1 MVRIGGHS
9 IRKRKVAIITQQHP
23 GVPGVLNSP
32 IMKNIKLFQIL
43 ALVFVVQEASGQSG
57 WTKTKGEGFFQ
68 TSFSTFNSKDYF
80 TLDGERLVTN
90 RFHQQ
95 SIVFYGEYGVTDKFT
110 IITNLPLQNFNG
122 FETTETV
129 SGLGDLRLEF
139 KHSLL
144 KKYFP
149 LAISVAPEIPIGRAN
164 NFANST
170 VNDFERINLP
180 SGDGEFNVWT
190 TLATSFALG
199 DIPFYGSLFGSY
211 NFRTQYDGIS
221 FSDQFAVGVELG
233 YKIADKVWFNVR
245 MNGLTSVDEITEVT
259 DFVRG
264 DGTEYTSYSLGL
276 SAPVYK
282 EFHLSLTYRNFNDLL
297 FDRKNIYSGGV
308 FGLGVF
314 YNLKPPTE

>member
-1 MVRIGGHS
+1 MF
-9 IRKRKVAIITQQHP
+9 KA
-23 GVPGVLNSP
+23 P
-32 IMKNIKLFQIL
+32 IMKNLKFLQIAALF
-43 ALVFVVQEASGQSG
+43 FVVQEVDGQSG
-57 WTKTKGEGFFQ
+57 WTKSKGEGFFQ

-80 TLDGERLVTN
+80 TLEGEKLLTN

-110 IITNLPLQNFNG
+110 VIANLPLQNFNG

-144 KKYFP
+144 KKFLP
-149 LAISVAPEIPIGRAN
+149 LAISVAPEIPTGKAN
-164 NFANST
+164 NFTYST

-199 DIPFYGSLFGSY
+199 DFPFYGSLFGSY
-211 NFRTQYDGIS
+211 NYRTQYDGIS
-221 FSDQFAVGVELG
+221 FSDQMALGVEFG
-233 YKIADKVWFNVR
+233 YKFFDKVWVNAR
-245 MNGLTSVDEITEVT
+245 LNGLTSVDEITEVT

-264 DGTEYTSYSLGL
+264 DGTEYTSYSIGA
-276 SAPVYK
+276 SVPVYK
-282 EFHLSLTYRNFNDLL
+282 EFHLNLNYRNFNDLL
-297 FDRKNIYSGGV
+297 FQRKNIYSGGV
-308 FGLGVF
+308 FTIGIF
-314 YNLKPPTE
+314 YNLKPTTE

>member
-1 MVRIGGHS
+1 MF
-9 IRKRKVAIITQQHP
+9 KA
-23 GVPGVLNSP
+23 P
-32 IMKNIKLFQIL
+32 IMKNLKFLQIAALF
-43 ALVFVVQEASGQSG
+43 FVVQEVDGQSG
-57 WTKTKGEGFFQ
+57 WTKSKGEGFFQ

-80 TLDGERLVTN
+80 TLEGEKLLTN

-110 IITNLPLQNFNG
+110 VIANLPLQNFNG

-139 KHSLL
+139 KHSIL
-144 KKYFP
+144 KKILP
-149 LAISVAPEIPIGRAN
+149 LAISVAPEIPTGRAN

-199 DIPFYGSLFGSY
+199 DFPFYGSLFGSY
-211 NFRTQYDGIS
+211 NYRTQYDGIS
-221 FSDQFAVGVELG
+221 FSDQMAVGVEFG
-233 YKIADKVWFNVR
+233 YKFFDKVWVNAR
-245 MNGLTSVDEITEVT
+245 LNGLTSVDEITEVT

-264 DGTEYTSYSLGL
+264 DGTEYTSYSIGA
-276 SAPVYK
+276 SVPVYK
-282 EFHLSLTYRNFNDLL
+282 EFHLNLNYRNFNDLL
-297 FDRKNIYSGGV
+297 FQRKNIYSGGV
-308 FGLGVF
+308 FT
-314 YNLKPPTE
+314 P

>member
-1 MVRIGGHS
+1 MS
-9 IRKRKVAIITQQHP
+9 KA
-23 GVPGVLNSP
+23 P
-32 IMKNIKLFQIL
+32 IMKNLKFLQIAALF
-43 ALVFVVQEASGQSG
+43 FVVQEVDGQSG
-57 WTKTKGEGFFQ
+57 WTKSKGEGFFQ

-80 TLDGERLVTN
+80 TLEGEKLLTN

-110 IITNLPLQNFNG
+110 VIANLPLQNFNG

-144 KKYFP
+144 KKFLP
-149 LAISVAPEIPIGRAN
+149 LAISVAPEIPTGRAN
-164 NFANST
+164 NFANSI

-199 DIPFYGSLFGSY
+199 DFPFYGSLFGSY
-211 NFRTQYDGIS
+211 NYRTQYDGIS
-221 FSDQFAVGVELG
+221 FSDQMAVGVEFG
-233 YKIADKVWFNVR
+233 YKFFDKVWVNAR
-245 MNGLTSVDEITEVT
+245 LNGLTSVDEITEVT

-264 DGTEYTSYSLGL
+264 DGTEYTSYSIGA
-276 SAPVYK
+276 SVPVYK
-282 EFHLSLTYRNFNDLL
+282 EFHLNLNYRNFNDLL
-297 FDRKNIYSGGV
+297 FQRKNIYSGGV
-308 FGLGVF
+308 FTLGIY
-314 YNLKPPTE
+314 YNLKPTAK

>member
-1 MVRIGGHS
+1 
-9 IRKRKVAIITQQHP
+9 
-23 GVPGVLNSP
+23 
-32 IMKNIKLFQIL
+32 MKNLKFLQIAALF
-43 ALVFVVQEASGQSG
+43 FVVQEVDGQSG
-57 WTKTKGEGFFQ
+57 WTKSKGEGFFQ

-80 TLDGERLVTN
+80 TLEGEKLLTN

-110 IITNLPLQNFNG
+110 VIANLPLQNFNG

-144 KKYFP
+144 KKFLP
-149 LAISVAPEIPIGRAN
+149 LAISVAPEIPTGRAN
-164 NFANST
+164 NFANSI

-199 DIPFYGSLFGSY
+199 DFPFYGSLFGSY
-211 NFRTQYDGIS
+211 NYRTQYDGIS
-221 FSDQFAVGVELG
+221 FSDQMAVGVEFG
-233 YKIADKVWFNVR
+233 YKFFDKVWVNAR
-245 MNGLTSVDEITEVT
+245 LNGLTSVDEITEVT

-264 DGTEYTSYSLGL
+264 DGTEYTSYSIGA
-276 SAPVYK
+276 SVPVYK
-282 EFHLSLTYRNFNDLL
+282 EFHLNLNYRNFNDLL
-297 FDRKNIYSGGV
+297 FQRKNIYSGGV
-308 FGLGVF
+308 FTLGIY
-314 YNLKPPTE
+314 YNLKPTAE

>member
-1 MVRIGGHS
+1 MS
-9 IRKRKVAIITQQHP
+9 KA
-23 GVPGVLNSP
+23 P
-32 IMKNIKLFQIL
+32 IMKNLKFLQIAALF
-43 ALVFVVQEASGQSG
+43 FVVQEVDGQSG
-57 WTKTKGEGFFQ
+57 WTKSKGEGFFQ

-80 TLDGERLVTN
+80 TLEGEKLLTN

-110 IITNLPLQNFNG
+110 VIANLPLQNFNG

-144 KKYFP
+144 KKFLP
-149 LAISVAPEIPIGRAN
+149 LAISVAPEIPTGKAN
-164 NFANST
+164 NFTYST

-199 DIPFYGSLFGSY
+199 DFPFYGSLFGSY
-211 NFRTQYDGIS
+211 NYRTQYDGIS
-221 FSDQFAVGVELG
+221 FSDQMALGVEFG
-233 YKIADKVWFNVR
+233 YKFFDKVWVNAR
-245 MNGLTSVDEITEVT
+245 LNGLTSVDEITEVT

-264 DGTEYTSYSLGL
+264 DGTEYTSYSIGA
-276 SAPVYK
+276 SVPVYK
-282 EFHLSLTYRNFNDLL
+282 EFHLNLNYRNFNDLL
-297 FDRKNIYSGGV
+297 FQRKNIYSGGV
-308 FGLGVF
+308 FTLGIY
-314 YNLKPPTE
+314 YNLKPTTE

>member
-1 MVRIGGHS
+1 
-9 IRKRKVAIITQQHP
+9 
-23 GVPGVLNSP
+23 
-32 IMKNIKLFQIL
+32 MKNLKFLQIAALF
-43 ALVFVVQEASGQSG
+43 FVVQEADGQSG
-57 WTKTKGEGFFQ
+57 WTKSKGEGFFQ

-80 TLDGERLVTN
+80 TLEGEKLLTN

-110 IITNLPLQNFNG
+110 VIANLPLQNFNG

-144 KKYFP
+144 KKFLP
-149 LAISVAPEIPIGRAN
+149 LAISVAPEIPTGRAN
-164 NFANST
+164 NFANSI

-199 DIPFYGSLFGSY
+199 DFPFYGSLFGSY
-211 NFRTQYDGIS
+211 NYRTQYDGIS
-221 FSDQFAVGVELG
+221 FSDQMAVGVEFG
-233 YKIADKVWFNVR
+233 YKFFDKVWVNAR
-245 MNGLTSVDEITEVT
+245 LNGLTSVDEITEVT

-264 DGTEYTSYSLGL
+264 DGTEYTSYSIGA
-276 SAPVYK
+276 SVPVYK
-282 EFHLSLTYRNFNDLL
+282 EFHLNLNYRNFNDLL
-297 FDRKNIYSGGV
+297 FQRKNIYSGGV
-308 FGLGVF
+308 FTLGIY
-314 YNLKPPTE
+314 YNLKPTAE

>member
-1 MVRIGGHS
+1 
-9 IRKRKVAIITQQHP
+9 
-23 GVPGVLNSP
+23 
-32 IMKNIKLFQIL
+32 MKNIKFFQIL
-43 ALVFVVQEASGQSG
+43 ALVFVVQEVSGQSG
-57 WTKTKGEGFFQ
+57 WTKSKGEGFFQ

-80 TLDGERLVTN
+80 TLEGEKLVTN

-129 SGLGDLRLEF
+129 SGLGDLRVEF
-139 KHSLL
+139 KHALL

-170 VNDFERINLP
+170 VNDFDRINLP

-199 DIPFYGSLFGSY
+199 DFPFYGSLFGSY
-211 NFRTQYDGIS
+211 NYRTQYDGIS
-221 FSDQFAVGVELG
+221 FSDQIAVGVELG
-233 YKIADKVWFNVR
+233 YKIADMVWFNVR
-245 MNGLTSVDEITEVT
+245 MNGLTSIDEITEVA

-282 EFHLSLTYRNFNDLL
+282 DFHLSLTYRNFNDLL
-297 FDRKNIYSGGV
+297 FQRKNIYSAGV
-308 FGLGVF
+308 FGIGVF
-314 YNLKPPTE
+314 YNLKPPTTK

>member
-1 MVRIGGHS
+1 VTGM
-9 IRKRKVAIITQQHP
+9 
-23 GVPGVLNSP
+23 LNSP
-32 IMKNIKLFQIL
+32 IMKNIKFFQIL

-68 TSFSTFNSKDYF
+68 TSFSTFNSKNYF

-149 LAISVAPEIPIGRAN
+149 LAISVAPEIPIGKAN
-164 NFANST
+164 NFAKST
-170 VNDFERINLP
+170 VNDFEKINLP

-211 NFRTQYDGIS
+211 NYRTQYDGIS
-221 FSDQFAVGVELG
+221 FSDQVAVGVELG

-245 MNGLTSVDEITEVT
+245 LNGLTSVDEITEVT

-308 FGLGVF
+308 FGVGIF